1 MSEVQTVENMVT
13 ITIDGAQYQAKEG
26 EYILNAARANDVFI
40 PAICY
45 LTRCSPTLACRIC
58 LVEADGKQ
66 VYSCNAK
73 VKEGMEVT
81 TSTPTI
87 LEERRAIMEVYDV
100 NHPLQCGVCDKS
112 GECELQNY
120 TLEIG
125 VDSQSYMIPDTKRE
139 TTNWSSVL
147 HYDPGLCIVCERCT
161 TVCKDMIGDAAITTA
176 KRGGADLDKAY
187 KDTMPKDAY
196 AMWNKLQKSVIAP
209 SNGTEFT
216 NCSDCGECLAVC
228 PVGALVSRDFVY
240 KSNAWELKRIPAV
253 AAHSSDGAQIYY
265 EVKHGSIED
274 RTEKIY
280 RVTNEWNFVSL
291 DGSARFAYDFENRG
305 ADNKGVKK
313 DSTAFSAALE
323 AFKKAETIRFNAI
336 ITNEEAMMLQTLKE
350 KMGLK
355 LYNPEVRAFQKFLGY
370 YTAASGSS
378 LYSTDTDAIMRK
390 SDFVIAVG
398 TALRHDSPAL
408 KYAFNNVQKLNKG
421 AGLYFHPIADTL
433 IAGFGKSVETF
444 IHKAGLEEAVLY
456 LILDLF
462 ADKEKLPAEVKAY
475 IDSFKTTQTQTI
487 TEKVEKTVKEMV
499 LNEETGEEEEVSKK
513 VKEEVQKEITV
524 TSNGLVDL
532 LGGDSSKF
540 DDVFA
545 KMISKKEAF
554 SLMVGEDF
562 YFHPKAENL
571 AKLVALIEATCS
583 MDVVMTPPK
592 SNALGVALICDLD
605 DTGTGYTIGYN
616 ENGDF
621 RLSALGDGDLDM
633 PAMNQQ
639 EGTLTSISKRVLPTN
654 AALEYEGYELNDIVK
669 ALVGAPEQTIE
680 WTEMLPVSKGFKALA
695 FDSLPNA
702 FSNDGRDNRG
712 YVLDVKREE
721 VQLPAVASFD
731 PNAVLEGEIAYRC
744 NPARQFNDFTDKS
757 HEIFETFSLYASP
770 AKAES
775 LGKKVEVVFE
785 NGSIVLDVV
794 ADAKMEGDIVKVP
807 DFKAAKDV
815 YGLFGESRY
824 QTVTLRKV

>member
-1 MSEVQTVENMVT
+1 MSEVQTVDNMVS
-13 ITIDGAQYQAKEG
+13 ISIDGIEYKAKEG

-66 VYSCNAK
+66 VYACNAK

-81 TSTPTI
+81 TATPTI

-120 TLEIG
+120 TLELA

-161 TVCKDMIGDAAITTA
+161 TVCKDMVGDAAITTA
-176 KRGGADLDKAY
+176 KRGGAELDKSY

-216 NCSDCGECLAVC
+216 NCSDCGECIAVC

-240 KSNAWELKRIPAV
+240 QSNAWDLRRIPAV

-265 EVKHGSIED
+265 EVKPTSIED
-274 RTEKIY
+274 RSEKIY
-280 RVTNEWNFVSL
+280 RVTNEWNYVSL

-305 ADNKGVKK
+305 VTK
-313 DSTAFSAALE
+313 DEAAFNAAIE
-323 AFKKAETIRFNAI
+323 AFKKADTVRFNAM

-370 YTAASGSS
+370 YSAASGSS
-378 LYSTDTDAIMRK
+378 LYSTDTDAIMKK
-390 SDFVIAVG
+390 SDFVISVG
-398 TALRHDSPAL
+398 AALRNDSPAM

-421 AGLYFHPIADTL
+421 AGLYFHPVGDTL
-433 IAGFGKSVETF
+433 IPGFGKSIEVFT
-444 IHKAGLEEAVLY
+444 HKVGLEEAALY

-462 ADKEKLPAEVKAY
+462 ADKEKLPADVREY
-475 IDSFKTTQTQTI
+475 IESFKSTETRTVK
-487 TEKVEKTVKEMV
+487 EKVEKTVTEMV

-513 VKEEVQKEITV
+513 VKETVEKEVTV
-524 TSNGLVDL
+524 SINGLVNL
-532 LGGDSSKF
+532 LGGDSEAFADAF
-540 DDVFA
+540 D
-545 KMISKKEAF
+545 KMMKKKEAF
-554 SLMVGEDF
+554 SLMVGEDL
-562 YFHPKAENL
+562 YYHEKAENL
-571 AKLVALIEATCS
+571 AKLVALIEATCD

-605 DTGTGYTIGYN
+605 DDCSGYTVGYN

-639 EGTLTSISKRVLPTN
+639 EGTLTSMGKRVLPTN
-654 AALEYEGYELNDIVK
+654 AAVEYGGYELNDMMK
-669 ALVGAPEQTIE
+669 ALVGAPELTID
-680 WTEMLPVSKGFKALA
+680 WTRMLPVSKGFKAVA
-695 FDSLPNA
+695 FDDLPNA
-702 FSNDGRDNRG
+702 FENDGTDNRG
-712 YVLDVKREE
+712 YRLDVVTQE
-721 VQLPAVASFD
+721 VEMPAVEKFD
-731 PNAVLEGEIAYRC
+731 ESLVLEGEIAYRC

-757 HEIFETFSLYASP
+757 HEIFEAFALYASTE
-770 AKAES
+770 KAES
-775 LGKKVEVVFE
+775 LGEKVEVVFE
-785 NGSIVLDVV
+785 NGSITLDVV
-794 ADAKMEGDIVKVP
+794 ADEKIQGDIVKVP

-815 YGLFGESRY
+815 YGLFGASRY